1 MKDTRPM
8 IIRYYE
14 LKIKV
19 SEDLDNTKKSH
30 NSLLKSAQNES
41 TDTKSADFYKLWAEL
56 LYPQVVVL
64 EESLDKLN
72 KKIKEEGFDHEISR
86 MLSDRNKAEMERKLK
101 KQEELN
107 HELQDLPD

>member
-19 SEDLDNTKKSH
+19 SNDLENTKKSH
-30 NSLLKSAQNES
+30 NSLLKSAQNDS
-41 TDTKSADFYKLWAEL
+41 NDAKSAEFYKLWAEL
-56 LYPQVVVL
+56 LYPQVAVL

-72 KKIKEEGFDHEISR
+72 TKIKEEGFDTEISR
-86 MLSDRNKAEMERKLK
+86 MLSDRNKAEMEIKLK

-107 HELQDLPD
+107 DEVQDLPD